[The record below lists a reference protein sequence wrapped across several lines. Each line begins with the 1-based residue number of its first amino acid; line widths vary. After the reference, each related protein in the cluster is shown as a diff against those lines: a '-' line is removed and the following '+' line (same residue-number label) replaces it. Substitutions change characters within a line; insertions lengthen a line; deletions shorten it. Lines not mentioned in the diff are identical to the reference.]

1 VVEVIQQSG
10 TIGVHT
16 HPPPPRA
23 RRLHAHGSAS
33 PQRAQ
38 RSSRPHLTVQHVPAS
53 LSPLDRDHT
62 IGASRPSACASSEP
76 RPHSGTTAEDS
87 STYDRPTPPGHHH
100 SRRPTPH
107 VSCPRIAK
115 PSLPQSLPPSAPA
128 LPPSAAAAITRP
140 RHQPFRPSPNTTQ
153 LLLKDESR
161 SSDTH
166 RILVNPY
173 SMSAYS
179 SDQVVDFVFLAA
191 ADSGRRS
198 CR

>member
-1 VVEVIQQSG
+1 MRPLPGGDVVEVIQQSG

-87 STYDRPTPPGHHH
+87 STYDRPTLPA
-100 SRRPTPH
+100 TITADDPH
-107 VSCPRIAK
+107 LTCH
-115 PSLPQSLPPSAPA
+115 APA
-128 LPPSAAAAITRP
+128 LPNPLCP
-140 RHQPFRPSPNTTQ
+140 
-153 LLLKDESR
+153 SR
-161 SSDTH
+161 SRLPPQPCHLPQQQQSLGHATSRSGPPQTPH
-166 RILVNPY
+166 SSCSKTKAARATRIGY
-173 SMSAYS
+173 W
-179 SDQVVDFVFLAA
+179 
-191 ADSGRRS
+191 
-198 CR
+198 